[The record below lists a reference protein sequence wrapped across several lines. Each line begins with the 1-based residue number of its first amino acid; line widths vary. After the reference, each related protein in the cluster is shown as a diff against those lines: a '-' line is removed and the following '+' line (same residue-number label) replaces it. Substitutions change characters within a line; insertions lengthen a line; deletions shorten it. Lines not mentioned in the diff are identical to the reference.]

1 MLFNPL
7 KFWLTK
13 GPFNKLFVNYIFN
26 KHIKWYQKVRMSTDH
41 AVCGRPQPHKTCTS
55 HDGTHPVGHCLVQI
69 VACNIMFMLMTH
81 QGMALP

>member
-26 KHIKWYQKVRMSTDH
+26 KHIKWYQKVRMFADH
-41 AVCGRPQPHKTCTS
+41 TQSQKPTHTCVIAPLMMFDSIHPAQTCCCCGPR
-55 HDGTHPVGHCLVQI
+55 
-69 VACNIMFMLMTH
+69 
-81 QGMALP
+81 

>member
-26 KHIKWYQKVRMSTDH
+26 KYIKW
-41 AVCGRPQPHKTCTS
+41 
-55 HDGTHPVGHCLVQI
+55 
-69 VACNIMFMLMTH
+69 
-81 QGMALP
+81 